1 MSRFRTSRFKTLL
14 AATATAA
21 VLTSLLPVSADAA
34 VCRSRISAKGQGQG
48 ILGAGTMNAKAAA
61 VAAFEAEAAK
71 RFGSRFGDSQKAQGI
86 IFDCR
91 SGTLKATCVVTGRP
105 CR

>member
-1 MSRFRTSRFKTLL
+1 MTHRSGATFGLALL
-14 AATATAA
+14 AAVA
-21 VLTSLLPVSADAA
+21 VSAPTLVPTPAEA
-34 VCRSRISAKGQGQG
+34 VVCRPKISATGTGQG

-61 VAAFEAEAAK
+61 IAAFEARAAK
-71 RFGSRFGDSQKAQGI
+71 LYGSRFSNAQKAAGLR
-86 IFDCR
+86 FDCR